1 SVTLFYLARAIGED
15 IPYVEPL
22 IRQDIALM
30 NSLRHRRLTQFLL
43 TLAAGFSVYGHALC
57 CDELR

>member
-1 SVTLFYLARAIGED
+1 
-15 IPYVEPL
+15 
-22 IRQDIALM
+22 M

-43 TLAAGFSVYGHALC
+43 TLAAGFSVYGHAHALC

>member
-1 SVTLFYLARAIGED
+1 
-15 IPYVEPL
+15 
-22 IRQDIALM
+22 M

-43 TLAAGFSVYGHALC
+43 TLAADFSVYGHALC

>member
-1 SVTLFYLARAIGED
+1 
-15 IPYVEPL
+15 
-22 IRQDIALM
+22 M

-43 TLAAGFSVYGHALC
+43 TLAAGFFVYGHALC